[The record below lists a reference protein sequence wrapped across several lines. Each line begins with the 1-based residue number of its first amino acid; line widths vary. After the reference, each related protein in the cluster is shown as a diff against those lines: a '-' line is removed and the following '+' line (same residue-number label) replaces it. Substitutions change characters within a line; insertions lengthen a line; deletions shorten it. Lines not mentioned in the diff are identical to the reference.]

1 MNLKQWFAVT
11 LLCVA
16 PLTAQAPRG
25 TVPRSDAAAYTAH
38 NSQSGF
44 QMGASLLSHK
54 ELKKVLATDV
64 NQCCLVV
71 EVAFYPTKNNFVKIS
86 LDDFML
92 REVGNDV
99 GTRPSTAEVLA
110 ARLEERPQTPDREH
124 RPGLSG
130 GSEVGYERTS
140 TPNSGNNN
148 GNTQSTRGG
157 VYQRESVGIGVP
169 IGGKSKTPEGT
180 AAPQSNRRAIQAELN
195 DKSLP
200 EVSAWEPIAGYL
212 YFSVPKKSKSG
223 YELVYMAGD
232 NKIVLPLK

>member
-25 TVPRSDAAAYTAH
+25 TVPRSDAAAYAAH
-38 NSQSGF
+38 NGQSGF
-44 QMGASLLSHK
+44 QVGASLLSHK
-54 ELKKVLATDV
+54 ELKKVFATDV

-71 EVAFYPTKNNFVKIS
+71 EVAFYPAKDNFVKIS

-92 REVGNDV
+92 REAGNDV

-110 ARLEERPQTPDREH
+110 ARLEVRPQAPDREH

-130 GSEVGYERTS
+130 GSEVGYERT
-140 TPNSGNNN
+140 TPVNSGSNN
-148 GNTQSTRGG
+148 GNTTTTRGG
-157 VYQRESVGIGVP
+157 VYQRESVGVGIP
-169 IGGKSKTPEGT
+169 IGGKSPAPEGSGRGPGQPAGHPSRT
-180 AAPQSNRRAIQAELN
+180 ERKGPAGSQRLGTRRRL
-195 DKSLP
+195 SLF
-200 EVSAWEPIAGYL
+200 L
-212 YFSVPKKSKSG
+212 CPKKSKGG